1 MLVERIVKK
10 DAKNVVLHLSN
21 GETLILSLDVFLQ
34 SGLKKNEE
42 ISDDR
47 FSLLIKEN
55 KLFYIKQRAL
65 NYLGRRPH
73 SLSELRVKLL
83 QKGYEKDLINEVLE
97 YLRDKNYLNDL
108 DFAKQFSKAK
118 LDSKGWSKKRLKSEL
133 FKKGIN
139 SDIIDEVLNENYNE
153 VIELEN
159 ATAVAVKKL
168 KSLKNKTG
176 DKNILK
182 NKLSS
187 FLNLKGYSY
196 DITREVCDKLIGEE
210 NPE

>member
-139 SDIIDEVLNENYNE
+139 SDITDEVLNEIYNE

-196 DITREVCDKLIGEE
+196 DITREVCDKLIGEG

>member
-139 SDIIDEVLNENYNE
+139 SDITDEVLNEIYNE

-196 DITREVCDKLIGEE
+196 DITREVCDKLIG
-210 NPE
+210 